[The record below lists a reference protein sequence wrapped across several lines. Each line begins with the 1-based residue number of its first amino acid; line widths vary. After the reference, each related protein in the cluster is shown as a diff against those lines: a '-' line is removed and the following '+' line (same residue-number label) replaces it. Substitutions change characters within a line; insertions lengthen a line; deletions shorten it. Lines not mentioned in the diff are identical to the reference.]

1 MMSSPLAENIFTQIS
16 QISRNYLSSMAFYS
30 RESRESRKGCIALLA
45 ACRPGRMFARYNS
58 RV

>member
-16 QISRNYLSSMAFYS
+16 QISRNYLSSMVFY
-30 RESRESRKGCIALLA
+30 SRESRKGCIALLA
-45 ACRPGRMFARYNS
+45 ACRLSRVFARYNS